1 MGKTSASEM
10 LHTLLMQEDVGYK
23 FTKDSLKIMGSDA
36 GLDEISEGAITGF
49 IHRAVRFGHVQFA
62 GKVVG
67 EHRRM
72 LHQYEIIDRESWAF
86 KPPSKGS
93 PKGRTI
99 GERHYQE
106 VPENQIKAGEQLKL
120 VFSDDTPAPVESL
133 YMRLFDLAA
142 EVETLEKKSLKDYS
156 TDELIAELKT
166 RIIK

>member
-1 MGKTSASEM
+1 MRETSASEQ
-10 LHTLLMQEDVGYK
+10 LHGLLMQEDVGYK
-23 FTKDSLKIMGSDA
+23 FTKDSLKTKVSDA

-62 GKVVG
+62 GKVAG
-67 EHRRM
+67 EHGRM
-72 LHQYEIIDRESWAF
+72 LYQYEIMDHEPWGF

-93 PKGRTI
+93 RKGRTI

-106 VPENQIKAGEQLKL
+106 MPVLSDDTN
-120 VFSDDTPAPVESL
+120 DDTPAPVESL

-142 EVETLEKKSLKDYS
+142 EVEALEKKSLKDYS

-166 RIIK
+166 RVK